1 MGYKQTGTWLP
12 SSVDL
17 RRFRTILLAKQR
29 EILGNVLSMENEALR
44 GPHLSSLSPLH
55 DLADLSTD
63 NYELENTL
71 GLVGSERVILAE
83 IEQALA
89 RIENGTYG
97 ICEGDG
103 QSIPRARL
111 RAIPWTRYCVH
122 CACLSERGI
131 LYKDSAFDDADHK
144 GNQRSSD
151 HVRDVA

>member
-1 MGYKQTGTWLP
+1 MGYRQIKTDYP
-12 SSVDL
+12 SSADL
-17 RRFRTILLAKQR
+17 KRFKAILLSKQR
-29 EILGNVLSMENEALR
+29 EVLGNVISMEDETLR
-44 GPHLSSLSPLH
+44 RRNTNLSSLPYH
-55 DLADLSTD
+55 LADLGTD